1 MNKKTRKI
9 LITTAK
15 ILVAMGL
22 IIYLYKTTDIEQVKM
37 IWEGLDIWDLVLVT
51 VVFMLTIFIGAFRSI
66 IFFRGM
72 DIDLSYLLYAK
83 LYYIGYFFNNFIPSG
98 VGGDVMRGWIAGK
111 RSENIK
117 GSYSAILAERIS
129 GLLATVFIGLLF
141 MLFIPTPKVLML
153 IIGGLNLGL
162 WIIIFILLMPRLTD
176 FIKKYFAFLPFGIAD
191 KLSDFAA
198 QVSSYRQKP
207 MTLLA
212 GFGMSVL
219 YQMSIIFSV
228 WVASLIIDSNV
239 TFAEMCVIAPL
250 VWTISMIPAAPN
262 AIGIRETSFAK
273 LFVLF
278 GYSDAKGAFVGAL
291 FLFVSL
297 ICGIIG
303 GIMFAIDNMIAK
315 KQGKLALD
323 HIPSEEEVE
332 EKLPE

>member
-1 MNKKTRKI
+1 
-9 LITTAK
+9 
-15 ILVAMGL
+15 
-22 IIYLYKTTDIEQVKM
+22 
-37 IWEGLDIWDLVLVT
+37 
-51 VVFMLTIFIGAFRSI
+51 
-66 IFFRGM
+66 
-72 DIDLSYLLYAK
+72 
-83 LYYIGYFFNNFIPSG
+83 
-98 VGGDVMRGWIAGK
+98 
-111 RSENIK
+111 
-117 GSYSAILAERIS
+117 
-129 GLLATVFIGLLF
+129 
-141 MLFIPTPKVLML
+141 
-153 IIGGLNLGL
+153 
-162 WIIIFILLMPRLTD
+162 
-176 FIKKYFAFLPFGIAD
+176 
-191 KLSDFAA
+191 
-198 QVSSYRQKP
+198 